1 MKLRTASY
9 DQSYKESCV
18 SLIGETWDLRRI
30 LPEAPRPR
38 VIEELFFREATLDAN
53 YAQLIVDEAGEV
65 HGYLFGII
73 RRAPRGGVRAALRSA
88 GAVLWALGRFL
99 AGELGPR
106 KRAVATIRSLLGML
120 GSLDALRQEDDAYV
134 SLFIVRSSL
143 RGQGWGRRLLDAY
156 RAEAAAYGSKRLY
169 LWTDRSCNYGFYE
182 RMGFERIKEIESPF
196 LAEYGSGPNG
206 FVYALPADEG
216 AAGAAAV

>member
-1 MKLRTASY
+1 MELRTTSY
-9 DQSYKESCV
+9 DPRFKESCV

-30 LPEAPRPR
+30 LPEAPKPR

-53 YAQLIVDEAGEV
+53 HAQLIVDEAGEV

-99 AGELGPR
+99 AGNLGPR
-106 KRAVATIRSLLGML
+106 KRALATIRRLLGMV
-120 GSLDALRQEDDAYV
+120 GSLDALRREDDAYV

-156 RAEAAAYGSKRLY
+156 RAKAAAYGSKRLY
-169 LWTDRSCNYGFYE
+169 LWTDKSCNYGFYE

-216 AAGAAAV
+216 VAGAAAV

>member
-1 MKLRTASY
+1 MELRTTGY
-9 DQSYKESCV
+9 DPRYKESCV
-18 SLIGETWDLRRI
+18 RLIGETWDLRRV
-30 LPEAPRPR
+30 LPEAPKPR

-53 YAQLIVDEAGEV
+53 HAQLIVDEAGEV

-73 RRAPRGGVRAALRSA
+73 RRAPRGGARAALRSA
-88 GAVLWALGRFL
+88 GAVLWALWRLL

-106 KRAVATIRSLLGML
+106 KRAVATIRNLLGML
-120 GSLDALRQEDDAYV
+120 GSLDALRKDGDAYV

-143 RGQGWGRRLLDAY
+143 RGKGWGKRLLDDY
-156 RAEAAAYGSKRLY
+156 RAKAAAYGSDRLY
-169 LWTDRSCNYGFYE
+169 LWTDKGCNYGFYD
-182 RMGFERIKEIESPF
+182 RMGFLRIKEIESPF

-206 FVYALPADEG
+206 FVYALPVDEG